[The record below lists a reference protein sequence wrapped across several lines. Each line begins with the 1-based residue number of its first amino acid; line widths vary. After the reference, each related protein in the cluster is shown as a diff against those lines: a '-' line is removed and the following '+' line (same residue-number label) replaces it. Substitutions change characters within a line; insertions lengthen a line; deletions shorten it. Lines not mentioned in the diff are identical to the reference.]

1 MTESGAEKKEYGN
14 SPGITGEAAEKL
26 RHIGVRILSAARD
39 ELYFSMRFMDVA
51 LSSLAYQMD
60 ASVSPF
66 GTDGAILYFHPRQ
79 LGGLLRENRIL
90 VNRGYLHMVL
100 HCIFR
105 HMFKEGTE
113 ERYWNL
119 SCDIAV
125 EHIIDGCDLRP
136 VRFSRS
142 LLRRE
147 TYRKLEQSGHVLNAE
162 RICRELKA
170 CGLEEKELKA
180 LEEEFRTDDHRYWER
195 QGKDGKSD
203 PELSRKWQDIDEKM
217 QTDLET
223 FSKEASE
230 KSGDL
235 LDQLRVETR
244 ERHDYREFLRKFSVL
259 REEMTADPDTFDY
272 GFYTY
277 GLSLYGNMPLIEPQE
292 TREVKKIS
300 DFVVVIDT
308 SMSCSGDLVRK
319 FLEETYSV
327 LK

>member
-195 QGKDGKSD
+195 QGKDGKRSE
-203 PELSRKWQDIDEKM
+203 PAAGMRLCRKHRHRRVQHLPQWLPLLLCQFQSGNCGSQLHKMLPFLSPAAGTTGPGGQ
-217 QTDLET
+217 
-223 FSKEASE
+223 
-230 KSGDL
+230 G
-235 LDQLRVETR
+235 
-244 ERHDYREFLRKFSVL
+244 
-259 REEMTADPDTFDY
+259 
-272 GFYTY
+272 GF
-277 GLSLYGNMPLIEPQE
+277 P
-292 TREVKKIS
+292 
-300 DFVVVIDT
+300 
-308 SMSCSGDLVRK
+308 
-319 FLEETYSV
+319 
-327 LK
+327 